1 MKERKTTSD
10 APDNLPVAEAIDE
23 TLAAEQADLDS
34 AEADG
39 NGLPADAASA
49 ALRDAERL
57 LSEQKD
63 KYLRLFAEFENFRKR
78 SVKER
83 LDAES
88 KGMAALI
95 TSLLDSLDDLG
106 RVAHFDPVT
115 TPAQAIAEGVA
126 LVEKK
131 MLKSLSGLGL
141 VVVSPESE
149 KFDPAV
155 HEALSAMPAAS
166 PEEDERVA
174 QVYQVGYTFNGQ
186 LLRPARVV
194 VKQWHG

>member
-155 HEALSAMPAAS
+155 HEALSAMPATS

>member
-1 MKERKTTSD
+1 MTEPKTTSD
-10 APDNLPVAEAIDE
+10 APNDLPVAETIDE
-23 TLAAEQADLDS
+23 TLAAEQASLDA
-34 AEADG
+34 AEADDTA
-39 NGLPADAASA
+39 LPKDAGSA
-49 ALRDAERL
+49 ARNEAERQL
-57 LSEQKD
+57 AEQKD
-63 KYLRLFAEFENFRKR
+63 RYLRLFAEFENFRKR
-78 SVKER
+78 SVRER

-106 RVAHFDPVT
+106 RVAHFDPAT

-131 MLKSLSGLGL
+131 LLKSLSGLGL
-141 VVVSPESE
+141 VVVSPEGE

-155 HEALSAMPAAS
+155 HEALTATPAAS

>member
-1 MKERKTTSD
+1 MTEPNTTSD
-10 APDNLPVAEAIDE
+10 TPDRLPVAEATDE
-23 TLAAEQADLDS
+23 MLAAEQAALDA
-34 AEADG
+34 AEAGDA
-39 NGLPADAASA
+39 GLPMDAASA
-49 ALRDAERL
+49 TRLEAERL

-78 SVKER
+78 SAKER
-83 LDAES
+83 LEAES
-88 KGMAALI
+88 KGMAALM

-106 RVAHFDPVT
+106 RVAHFDPAT

-141 VVVSPESE
+141 VVVSPEGE

-155 HEALSAMPAAS
+155 HEALSAMPAEA

>member
-141 VVVSPESE
+141 VVVSPEGE

-155 HEALSAMPAAS
+155 HEALSAMPATS

>member
-1 MKERKTTSD
+1 MTEPNPTSD
-10 APDNLPVAEAIDE
+10 TPDNLPVAEATDE
-23 TLAAEQADLDS
+23 IVAAEQAALDA
-34 AEADG
+34 AEAG
-39 NGLPADAASA
+39 ETGLPMDAASA
-49 ALRDAERL
+49 AQLDAERL

-78 SVKER
+78 SVRER
-83 LDAES
+83 LEAES

-95 TSLLDSLDDLG
+95 ASLLDALDDLG
-106 RVAHFDPVT
+106 RVAHFDPAT

-131 MLKSLSGLGL
+131 MLKSLTGLGL
-141 VVVSPESE
+141 VVVSPEGE

-155 HEALSAMPAAS
+155 HEALSAMPAAA

>member
-1 MKERKTTSD
+1 MTEPKTTSD
-10 APDNLPVAEAIDE
+10 APDNLPVAEAIDD
-23 TLAAEQADLDS
+23 TLAAEQAALDA
-34 AEADG
+34 AEAGDG
-39 NGLPADAASA
+39 GLPSDAASSA
-49 ALRDAERL
+49 RQHAERSL
-57 LSEQKD
+57 AEQKD
-63 KYLRLFAEFENFRKR
+63 KYLRLFAEFENFRRR
-78 SVKER
+78 SAKER
-83 LDAES
+83 LEAES

-95 TSLLDSLDDLG
+95 ISLLDSLDDLG

-126 LVEKK
+126 LVERKL
-131 MLKSLSGLGL
+131 LKSLSGLGL
-141 VVVSPESE
+141 VVVNPEGE

-155 HEALSAMPAAS
+155 HEALTAIPAAL

-194 VKQWHG
+194 VKQWNG